1 MEKFLLA
8 LLAAIFSSA
17 PEIWEAVRYGNGA
30 AAKRKMREAS
40 DRVINAAIAKE
51 LLRTRKKA
59 AKDAP

>member
-1 MEKFLLA
+1 MEKFLVA

-17 PEIWEAVRYGNGA
+17 PEIWEAVRYGNGE